1 VRGERGVPTAVHSG
15 ARAPGTLPW
24 AVKLYYGF
32 GEIPVTVTMV
42 MFGLFAMFFYNNVM
56 KLPAALVGIGI
67 AAGLAVDV
75 LADPY
80 IGYRSDR
87 SIARF
92 GRRHAFMLPGA
103 LAMGPCFIFL
113 FSPPRGMSTIALFLW
128 LLLWSIAFRA
138 ASAVYR
144 IPYMSFGAELSQD
157 YVERTRIIA
166 IRSLFGLAGTLAAA
180 GLSFLLLFPK
190 NSGATDSKLHYPSY
204 PKMGVVFG
212 CVMTLTALI
221 ACLGTLRQRH
231 LSIPAPLGASAK
243 DFFAG
248 FSLALRNRSFR
259 STWLSFVL
267 FFVGVVLN
275 AVVAV
280 NYFTFY
286 ARILDNRTLSMIQT
300 TFYLGAV
307 AGVLGW
313 LALAR
318 RGEKHKMYL
327 AATVGMA
334 GLLWM
339 AYLLIGNGRLFGPG
353 MVTPLL
359 AGHAA
364 GGLLASAVWI
374 LPASM
379 LADIADADELTSGE
393 RREGIYFGILSLG
406 EKIGSGGALLIAG
419 LLLNYFVHL
428 APGVSTQTPATVERL
443 GMVYGPLPGTLLV
456 LAALLIVPYRLNRKT
471 LRRIQDQLAERAKGS
486 SA

>member
-1 VRGERGVPTAVHSG
+1 
-15 ARAPGTLPW
+15 
-24 AVKLYYGF
+24 
-32 GEIPVTVTMV
+32 
-42 MFGLFAMFFYNNVM
+42 
-56 KLPAALVGIGI
+56 
-67 AAGLAVDV
+67 
-75 LADPY
+75 
-80 IGYRSDR
+80 
-87 SIARF
+87 
-92 GRRHAFMLPGA
+92 
-103 LAMGPCFIFL
+103 
-113 FSPPRGMSTIALFLW
+113 
-128 LLLWSIAFRA
+128 
-138 ASAVYR
+138 
-144 IPYMSFGAELSQD
+144 
-157 YVERTRIIA
+157 
-166 IRSLFGLAGTLAAA
+166 
-180 GLSFLLLFPK
+180 
-190 NSGATDSKLHYPSY
+190 
-204 PKMGVVFG
+204 
-212 CVMTLTALI
+212 
-221 ACLGTLRQRH
+221 
-231 LSIPAPLGASAK
+231 
-243 DFFAG
+243 
-248 FSLALRNRSFR
+248 
-259 STWLSFVL
+259 
-267 FFVGVVLN
+267 
-275 AVVAV
+275 
-280 NYFTFY
+280 
-286 ARILDNRTLSMIQT
+286 MIQT